1 MATYK
6 VEIDGGIETVTAR
19 TEKEAIR
26 KAARKQGNSK
36 SVGKVFGP
44 KVKVTKIKEEAQMKS
59 FDDIRAEINEAVSP
73 AQQAAIAIAKKEK
86 GKMNEA
92 KASDYKDVAVM
103 KGKGGT
109 QVKVVKD
116 KQGNHVALFSG
127 KGSTQ
132 VPIKKMDKKVL
143 QKALDSFSKNGM
155 IGNTLRSIEE
165 KASIRDR
172 LMSVLGEDA
181 LAEIFKNS
189 AADYVDKAHGKSM
202 GGLHRHLSNLGR
214 KKGVIGKVGKKAA
227 NAYGN
232 HLVRKKEKDNAKK
245 RADLAKKGVS
255 AGMEYEGKKM
265 DPAAMKRAMDAFK
278 KRGGKIKKVAPGKAA
293 GYHGKDDPGDGV
305 QGMMDRGDTKGFNRK
320 KKIGSM
326 K

>member
-44 KVKVTKIKEEAQMKS
+44 KVKVTKIKEGADDDTVRMIRANPKMKDKILRGLSPKARREVEKALKEEAQMKS
-59 FDDIRAEINEAVSP
+59 FDQIRAEINEAVSP

-86 GKMNEA
+86 G
-92 KASDYKDVAVM
+92 
-103 KGKGGT
+103 
-109 QVKVVKD
+109 
-116 KQGNHVALFSG
+116 
-127 KGSTQ
+127 
-132 VPIKKMDKKVL
+132 
-143 QKALDSFSKNGM
+143 
-155 IGNTLRSIEE
+155 E
-165 KASIRDR
+165 KP
-172 LMSVLGEDA
+172 
-181 LAEIFKNS
+181 
-189 AADYVDKAHGKSM
+189 
-202 GGLHRHLSNLGR
+202 
-214 KKGVIGKVGKKAA
+214 
-227 NAYGN
+227 
-232 HLVRKKEKDNAKK
+232 KE
-245 RADLAKKGVS
+245 
-255 AGMEYEGKKM
+255 EGKKM
-265 DPAAMKRAMDAFK
+265 DPAAMAKAMAAFK
-278 KRGGKIKKVAPGKAA
+278 KKGGKVKKLAPGKAA

>member
-1 MATYK
+1 MFKNIWNEFRATQEMLEEKKKNEDNTNDVSDDGDDMDK
-6 VEIDGGIETVTAR
+6 VQPKALKKKFKDRKDKDIDNDGDVDSSDEYLHNRRKTVSKKVDENDDEDMDNGKEVDTDDDKKKKKKVIGKEKDGDIEV
-19 TEKEAIR
+19 
-26 KAARKQGNSK
+26 N
-36 SVGKVFGP
+36 P
-44 KVKVTKIKEEAQMKS
+44 KM
-59 FDDIRAEINEAVSP
+59 
-73 AQQAAIAIAKKEK
+73 EK
-86 GKMNEA
+86 GKVNEA

-181 LAEIFKNS
+181 AKNRNPNSEKAEKPEDALKGKGAKDMMDQPKEVNDDQEKGHDDAS
-189 AADYVDKAHGKSM
+189 KAGKVTKPAGARS
-202 GGLHRHLSNLGR
+202 GGDAVRSGDQ
-214 KKGVIGKVGKKAA
+214 KIKGVMAAYQKMKGK
-227 NAYGN
+227 
-232 HLVRKKEKDNAKK
+232 
-245 RADLAKKGVS
+245 
-255 AGMEYEGKKM
+255 
-265 DPAAMKRAMDAFK
+265 
-278 KRGGKIKKVAPGKAA
+278 
-293 GYHGKDDPGDGV
+293 
-305 QGMMDRGDTKGFNRK
+305 
-320 KKIGSM
+320 
-326 K
+326 